1 VAEVDAARRAP
12 PLTPEV
18 LLASPW
24 ASLVKAMLLPAPPGG
39 ETSVLVSLHP
49 PATGAV
55 DEAALRA
62 ALADISGA
70 RVLQV
75 KQSLDALYAGY
86 MDEARAL
93 ALAGAGAVLVLLAW
107 SLRDVRRVLRVAAPL
122 VAAVLLHVLGVA
134 LGVLH
139 WVGLVLVVAVG
150 SNYALFFD
158 APGAAPVRD
167 PDTLASLALANLTM
181 VLSFSL
187 IALSH
192 IPVLAAIGQVVAPG
206 AGLCLLLS
214 AAWAP
219 RSAPGAV

>member
-1 VAEVDAARRAP
+1 
-12 PLTPEV
+12 
-18 LLASPW
+18 
-24 ASLVKAMLLPAPPGG
+24 
-39 ETSVLVSLHP
+39 
-49 PATGAV
+49 
-55 DEAALRA
+55 
-62 ALADISGA
+62 
-70 RVLQV
+70 
-75 KQSLDALYAGY
+75 
-86 MDEARAL
+86 
-93 ALAGAGAVLVLLAW
+93 
-107 SLRDVRRVLRVAAPL
+107 VAAPL
-122 VAAVLLHVLGVA
+122 AAAVVMCVAGLHVLGVA

-167 PDTLASLALANLTM
+167 PDTLASLALASLTM

-206 AGLCLLLS
+206 TALCLVLS

-219 RSAPGAV
+219 RPAPGAV